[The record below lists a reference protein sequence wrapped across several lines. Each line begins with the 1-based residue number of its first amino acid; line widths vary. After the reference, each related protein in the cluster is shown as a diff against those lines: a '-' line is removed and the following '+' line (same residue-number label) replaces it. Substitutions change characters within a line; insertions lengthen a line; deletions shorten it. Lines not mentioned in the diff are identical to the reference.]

1 MVKKLLIN
9 KKSKVLIVLIALIG
23 MSYGGYA
30 YKTKVQ
36 AISSEEPV
44 LKEERV
50 QKGDIII
57 DFTGDGEAQ
66 IPVINLDFEISGKL
80 KELFV
85 DTGQSIKKGDI
96 VAKLEDT
103 DYMNK
108 LQNAQVQY
116 EKAITKLEQTKQQF
130 KLTTISE
137 KQKLDALKSTFDEIS
152 LDYDAMIQLESI
164 YPKMEIEKKRI
175 AYESAKIAY
184 ETQIERL
191 NIIANESKD
200 IEMEKANVTTAEI
213 ALKTAQND
221 LDNTV
226 LKSPMDANILT
237 ITYKPGETIPTVKES
252 GEVTSDTS
260 HFMVISDADKLEV
273 IVPVSEIDLSNVFID
288 QEVEIEF
295 EAFEG
300 KKFRGK
306 VLSIDV
312 LPKIASSGLVTYE
325 VKIGLDE
332 GTNQLKTGMTCT
344 TSFILNQRKNI
355 LTIPNKS
362 VSIVDGKQ
370 VVQVKD
376 EQGNIEIRT
385 IKTGLTDGNNVE
397 VMNGLKSGETIFVKE
412 KK

>member
-1 MVKKLLIN
+1 M
-9 KKSKVLIVLIALIG
+9 LIVLIALIG